1 MFKKHNLLAI
11 LGVTAFLSWA
21 MIIFAYSTGKTG
33 HTSLGPAPGCTC
45 HGSQASTVNVQI
57 SGPDTLQ
64 VNKSAT
70 YQVTITG
77 GPLSGGGV
85 NIAANGGNLTI
96 LNNALKKSGAELT
109 HTSPASAVAGK
120 VTFEF
125 EFTAPAGEGSVTL
138 AAVGNSVNLNGGS
151 SGDAWNFAQDK
162 FISVVAATAIGGDLG
177 SIPAHFSLGQNYPNP
192 FNPLTS
198 IPYQLDRAGSVEL
211 SVYNMLGQK
220 MMTLVND
227 YQNRGNYKVTLDASS
242 LESGT
247 YLYRLTMNGQSQ
259 TKRLLVIK

>member
-1 MFKKHNLLAI
+1 MFKKRNLLTT
-11 LGVTAFLSWA
+11 LGVLAFLSWA

-33 HTSLGPAPGCTC
+33 HTSLGAAPGCTC
-45 HGSQASTVNVQI
+45 HGAQASAVDVQI

-64 VNKSAT
+64 VNDSAT

-77 GPLSGGGV
+77 GPLNGGGV
-85 NIAANGGNLTI
+85 NIAANGGDLAT

-109 HTSPASAVAGK
+109 HTSPASAVEGK

-151 SGDAWNFAQDK
+151 SGDAWNFAPDK
-162 FISVVAATAIGGDLG
+162 SINVVAATTIAGELG
-177 SIPAHFSLGQNYPNP
+177 SIPSNFLLGQNYPNP
-192 FNPLTS
+192 FNPLTT
-198 IPYQLDRAGSVEL
+198 IPYQLDVPGSVDL
-211 SVYNMLGQK
+211 SVYNLLGQK
-220 MMTLVND
+220 IMTLVND
-227 YQNRGNYKVTLDASS
+227 FQNRGNYNVTLDASS

-247 YLYRLTMNGQSQ
+247 YIYRLTLNGQSQ
-259 TKRLLVIK
+259 TKRFLVIK